1 MIVLDVDK
9 VRRRR
14 QNREYY
20 KKNRERRRLQ
30 YKDKLANLP
39 PPEKTIKDY
48 FSSETG
54 KFILKFD

>member
-39 PPEKTIKDY
+39 PPEKTLKDY
-48 FSSETG
+48 FTTETG
-54 KFILKFD
+54 QFMLKFD

>member
-1 MIVLDVDK
+1 
-9 VRRRR
+9 
-14 QNREYY
+14 EYY